1 MSTDIRDRL
10 RRLGVHKG
18 TAHLKPSAAKQAELE
33 RERQGLRPERDAAPR
48 DEDFISPAD
57 VAAQYDSRQS
67 NPTLNDEVE
76 APIESCQL
84 THIETPYGIA
94 SFRRVSYALDHTHGD
109 RLLLQ
114 ALQSAPDLIG
124 RLAGR
129 TIEQF
134 DISDAL
140 FIDTETTGLA
150 GGAGT
155 LAFVVG
161 VGYFEKDEVRGMK
174 DEADN
179 PPSSFIPHPS
189 SFIIDQFFLRDP
201 ADEVAMLY
209 QIDQLLNSH
218 QHLVTFNGRGFDVPL
233 LETRFT
239 LSRIPPTFGDK
250 LHLDLLMPARR
261 FWRGMLSSC
270 SLSSLEYH
278 LLGVQRDQHDIAGFL
293 IPQLYREWL
302 AENTSELNPDMQR
315 VMYHNLHDILSMVTL
330 SARLSEALAHP
341 HHPSEHIAIG
351 REHERAG
358 AWAQAEQVYRAA
370 VKATAEQ
377 IATEDVKLIRRL
389 ANALK
394 RQGKA
399 EEALPHWRTLAD
411 RNDLDALLELAK
423 YFEWQ
428 GNNLDGA
435 LFYTRLA
442 LDLSQSP
449 YIRDALTH
457 RLARLENKK
466 RRAQELASTNQTS
479 S

>member
-18 TAHLKPSAAKQAELE
+18 AAHLKPSAAKQAELE

-57 VAAQYDSRQS
+57 IAAQRDSRQS
-67 NPTLNDEVE
+67 SPTIDDQSNQAE
-76 APIESCQL
+76 APVESCQL

-114 ALQSAPDLIG
+114 ALQSAPDHIG
-124 RLAGR
+124 RLAGHS
-129 TIEQF
+129 IEQF

-161 VGYFEKDEVRGMK
+161 VGYFEKDEVRGMREEV
-174 DEADN
+174 DHT
-179 PPSSFIPHPS
+179 PSSFV
-189 SFIIDQFFLRDP
+189 IDQFFLRDP

-209 QIDQLLNSH
+209 QIDQLLNSR

-330 SARLSEALAHP
+330 TARLSEALAHP

-377 IATEDVKLIRRL
+377 VATENVKLIRRL
-389 ANALK
+389 AHALK

-399 EEALPHWRTLAD
+399 EDALPHWRTLAD
-411 RNDLDALLELAK
+411 LNDLDALLELAK

-435 LFYTRLA
+435 LYYTRLA
-442 LDLSQSP
+442 LDNSHSP
-449 YIRDALTH
+449 YIRDALTR
-457 RLARLENKK
+457 RLTRLENKK
-466 RRAQELASTNQTS
+466 RRAIELATS
-479 S
+479 KERTD